1 MLGIITGSGFYRLEA
16 LKDAE
21 SFAVSTPYG
30 QAALTRGRFDGE
42 HEVVFLPRH
51 GTDHSLAPHLIDYRS
66 NLWALREAGVT
77 EIVATAVSGGIRP
90 DLTPGAFVLIDDF
103 IDFTHGRAQTF
114 FDEPGNLTHTDMHQ
128 PYDAALGRRI
138 VAAASAAGVAMA
150 TAAVYCATNG
160 PRFESRSEIEMMRR
174 VGGDL
179 VGMTGCPEVVLANEL
194 GIPYAS
200 IGVISNRAAGLS
212 EDDFTFDQIM
222 AVLEQAV
229 APMQH
234 LLRSLLGATTG
245 R

>member
-1 MLGIITGSGFYRLEA
+1 VLGIITGSGFYRLEA
-16 LKDAE
+16 LQDAE
-21 SFAVSTPYG
+21 FFAVSTPYG
-30 QAALTRGRFDGE
+30 QAALTRARFDGE
-42 HEVVFLPRH
+42 HEVVFLARH
-51 GTDHSLAPHLIDYRS
+51 GTGHSLAPHLIDYRS

-90 DLTPGAFVLIDDF
+90 DLTPGSFVLIDDF
-103 IDFTHGRAQTF
+103 IDFTHGRAHTF
-114 FDEPGNLTHTDMHQ
+114 FDEPGNLTHTDMQ
-128 PYDAALGRRI
+128 KPYDTALGRRI
-138 VAAASAAGVAMA
+138 LAAASRAGVAMA
-150 TAAVYCATNG
+150 TGAVYCATNG

-212 EDDFTFDQIM
+212 DDDFTLEQIM
-222 AVLEQAV
+222 AVLSEAV
-229 APMQH
+229 TPVQEI
-234 LLRSLLGATTG
+234 LRALLGETTG